1 MSDAPGG
8 IVCAGNWIVDLV
20 HDVERWPRE
29 SDLVRIGH
37 QLSGIGGGAA
47 NVVTDLRHMGV
58 HFPLIP
64 VGKVGMDRFGDMALA
79 HCEAVGLDTAFMV
92 RVRETPTAHTHVM
105 NVAGRSRTFFY
116 QGGTNDTL
124 CSDDIPIAA
133 LAATGARL
141 FYLGYLLLLAELD
154 AIQSNGNSNAASV
167 LQAARDAGM
176 QTCVDL
182 VSTDAP
188 DFAAVV
194 WADALPVPVE
204 RIVSPVGAGDAFCAG
219 ALYAIHERGSP
230 AEALSLAHRV
240 AAASLTGRTAT
251 DGIPLL
257 STLKQIP
264 VVVGGHEP
272 QSGEVLHSE
281 GASVCRR
288 YCCHGSRVRSGGVKP
303 CGVRRKADCHGGLS
317 VHRVAQ
323 AIVVRVCGERL

>member
-194 WADALPVPVE
+194 MATLPAIDYLFVNEVEAARACGLQAFTDGKWGQGQADTCARRLLDQGVQCAVIVHAANGALWLGQDGTRVWADALPVPVE

-257 STLKQIP
+257 STL
-264 VVVGGHEP
+264 
-272 QSGEVLHSE
+272 
-281 GASVCRR
+281 
-288 YCCHGSRVRSGGVKP
+288 RS
-303 CGVRRKADCHGGLS
+303 S
-317 VHRVAQ
+317 
-323 AIVVRVCGERL
+323 